1 MELRGRIGVC
11 DQLLQRRF
19 QTLSAERFGERI
31 EVQSAEMVQH
41 CTQAPVRLKDDPS
54 VARSDIARHELEL
67 DESADEALLSTVVEI
82 TLDAS
87 PLRIAVCDDPALGGV
102 KVSEPR
108 SGGCGQLGVAK
119 GQFGGWRE
127 IGQQLRLVGAGRWR

>member
-1 MELRGRIGVC
+1 MELRRRIGVC

-31 EVQSAEMVQH
+31 EVKAAEVVQD
-41 CTQAPVRLKDDPS
+41 CTQAPVGLEDDPL
-54 VARSDIARHELEL
+54 VARRDIARHELEL
-67 DESADEALLSTVVEI
+67 DENADEALLGTVVEI

-87 PLRIAVCDDPALGGV
+87 PFRIVVCDDPALGSV
-102 KVSEPR
+102 KVSQPR
-108 SGGCGQLGVAK
+108 SGGRGQLSVAK

-127 IGQQLRLVGAGRWR
+127 VGQQLRLVGAGRRR